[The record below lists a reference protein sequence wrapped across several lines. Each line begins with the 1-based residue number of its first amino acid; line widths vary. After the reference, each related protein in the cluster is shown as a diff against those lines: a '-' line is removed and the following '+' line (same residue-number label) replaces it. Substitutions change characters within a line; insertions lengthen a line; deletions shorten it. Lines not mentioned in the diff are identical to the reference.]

1 MQMLY
6 CRLRA
11 LLLKVRIMHRV
22 KRMREDRER
31 QASLR
36 TLTLDRRLEDGRAQ
50 IQTRVEE
57 IDDEHTTTNN
67 KRQGKM
73 TQDRHMHQ
81 IQNQHAQIKEDPH
94 IGMHC

>member
-36 TLTLDRRLEDGRAQ
+36 TLTLDRRLEDERAR
-50 IQTRVEE
+50 IQTRAEE
-57 IDDEHTTTNN
+57 IDDKHT
-67 KRQGKM
+67 KLRIEDIRQV
-73 TQDRHMHQ
+73 TQNRSPASNSEPTRSD
-81 IQNQHAQIKEDPH
+81 
-94 IGMHC
+94 